1 MTATP
6 AAEPAAPE
14 PDAVE
19 PPGDP
24 ASTDDEHTD
33 DESANSEAARYR
45 RRLRETETARDS
57 LAGRVERLQLAE
69 VSRQVSDRLS
79 QPQDLFAFGVTLKD
93 VLGED
98 GEVDDGLV
106 ETALLGL
113 LDARPGLAKVTPRPN
128 GPSSVGAGVRP
139 SRVDD
144 APSWSDVLRRR

>member
-6 AAEPAAPE
+6 APEPAPE
-14 PDAVE
+14 PDAPQ

-33 DESANSEAARYR
+33 DESANSEAAKYR
-45 RRLRETETARDS
+45 RRLRETETARDT
-57 LAGRVERLQLAE
+57 LASRVERLQHAE
-69 VSRQVSDRLS
+69 VARQVADRLA

-113 LDARPGLAKVTPRPN
+113 LDSRPGLAKVTPRPN
-128 GPSSVGAGVRP
+128 GPSSAGAGFRP
-139 SRVDD
+139 SRAAA
-144 APSWSDVLRRR
+144 APSWSDVLRRS